1 MATINGFIRSYRA
14 AVRKSDREQQRRNRE
29 AAKKFKEQQKQ
40 LEFQNVAQAV
50 SEWNNYVQILKS
62 VHKEV
67 SSKIDWVKI
76 KNEPTPVE
84 PIYINKNEIEA
95 KQRLASFKPNLFDK
109 IFGSTNKKIKYL
121 ESQIL
126 IAIKKDVDNHQIAIK
141 DYKNELLDWQE
152 LYKIA
157 IGIEQ
162 KQTEAY
168 LAAIKYFEPFS
179 EISELGSQIKF
190 IFEENHIEID
200 INTNSI
206 DVIPNYELRQ
216 TSTGKLSKK
225 NMSKTNYYE
234 LYQDH
239 ICSVVLRISREVFA
253 YLPIDYAIINALSEM
268 VDSQSGH
275 LENKVILSVKI
286 IPETIEKLNLEMLDP
301 SDSMRN
307 FIHNM
312 NFKKTLG
319 FQEVQKIR

>member
-1 MATINGFIRSYRA
+1 MATINGFIRSYGA
-14 AVRKSDREQQRRNRE
+14 AVRRTERDQQRRNRE

-40 LEFQNVAQAV
+40 LEFQNVAEAV
-50 SEWNNYVQILKS
+50 SEWNDYVQILKS
-62 VHKEV
+62 VHKEA
-67 SSKIDWVKI
+67 SEKIDWVKI
-76 KNEPTPVE
+76 KNESRPTE
-84 PIYINKNEIEA
+84 PTYINNNEIEA

-109 IFGSTNKKIKYL
+109 IFGSTNKKIKNL
-121 ESQIL
+121 ENQIL
-126 IAIKKDVDNHQIAIK
+126 VARKKDDDKHQVAIK
-141 DYKNELLDWQE
+141 DHKKGLLDWEE
-152 LYKIA
+152 LHKIA
-157 IGIEQ
+157 LGIEQ
-162 KQTEAY
+162 KQIEAY
-168 LAAIKYFEPFS
+168 LDAIKFFEPFS

-190 IFEENHIEID
+190 KFEENHIEID

-206 DVIPNYELRQ
+206 DVVPDYELRQ
-216 TSTGKLSKK
+216 TSIGKLSKK
-225 NMSKTNYYE
+225 KMSKTNYYE

-253 YLPIDYAIINALSEM
+253 YLPLDYAIVNALSEM

-301 SDSMRN
+301 SDSMKN

-319 FQEVQKIR
+319 FQEVQKIQ